1 MDVAGQVPYTG
12 QVYNSSTATMKG
24 TTQIEVATLQT
35 FQVSASG
42 NTPVTNIQI
51 NSAVTNPVSVDK
63 GGSASVSWA
72 ISDHYLLDT
81 VKVND
86 QDVTASVQNN
96 TLSLSDIRANQSVVI
111 TAAPETY
118 PITYV
123 LNGGENASDNPS
135 SYAYGVGVAS
145 FADPTRD
152 GYTFGGWYGNKNL
165 SGEAVTSISTT
176 ATGAVTLYAKW
187 TRIPAPSSQP
197 SPQPSPAPSP
207 EPTPEPSPEPSVIPT
222 PAPST
227 PPTVGDDYDY
237 TPSTPAPTPGSG
249 SDDDA
254 PLVDI
259 EDEDVPLAGDA
270 NLNDVDHFAYIVGY
284 TDGTVRPLANITRQ
298 EVAVIFYRLLDDTS
312 RAIYY
317 AEENSFSDVDSSWWS
332 NTAISTLA
340 NIGVITGY
348 TDGTFRPLENI
359 SREEFAAI
367 AARFAVVTETPEN
380 PFSDTEGRWSTNLI
394 SFAYSKGWVTGY
406 TDGTFRPTE
415 NITRAETMAIINRV
429 LDRKVDETGLIPG
442 YKSFSDN
449 TDALAWY
456 YYDVIEATNSHDYE
470 RQIPGEVLE
479 NWTAL
484 TEGKTWN

>member
-1 MDVAGQVPYTG
+1 VPD
-12 QVYNSSTATMKG
+12 A
-24 TTQIEVATLQT
+24 
-35 FQVSASG
+35 
-42 NTPVTNIQI
+42 
-51 NSAVTNPVSVDK
+51 
-63 GGSASVSWA
+63 
-72 ISDHYLLDT
+72 
-81 VKVND
+81 
-86 QDVTASVQNN
+86 
-96 TLSLSDIRANQSVVI
+96 
-111 TAAPETY
+111 
-118 PITYV
+118 
-123 LNGGENASDNPS
+123 
-135 SYAYGVGVAS
+135 
-145 FADPTRD
+145 
-152 GYTFGGWYGNKNL
+152 
-165 SGEAVTSISTT
+165 
-176 ATGAVTLYAKW
+176 
-187 TRIPAPSSQP
+187 
-197 SPQPSPAPSP
+197 
-207 EPTPEPSPEPSVIPT
+207 
-222 PAPST
+222 
-227 PPTVGDDYDY
+227 
-237 TPSTPAPTPGSG
+237 GSG
-249 SDDDA
+249 SDSDDV
-254 PLVDI
+254 LVDI

-298 EVAVIFYRLLDDTS
+298 EVAVIFYRLLDDAS

-449 TDALAWY
+449 TDKTAWY